1 MDNRIAKF
9 LILLCLVIT
18 AALLVEG
25 YDGSEHT
32 ASPVEQTARPYKTTN
47 TDVKTQ
53 GEEQPSSATASPLA
67 DFCFDMDKVVEEDS
81 WQDELMVS
89 LAVNKT
95 PPQQRMYVL
104 YGDFSNHADQLE
116 ALDVYTQKYSN
127 DTDVLLAQM
136 KLCAIETTARGCEQD
151 FLPRVRR
158 YANNDGEHW
167 LTLAALFISRRQNES
182 AYAALEQVLAAS
194 SVGDSFARHIS
205 QLTDYF
211 HTQTTMSLP
220 ASLVA
225 AIGKEATGATSMY
238 SVVAWCSEHDD
249 IKRIDL
255 CTQLG
260 TDLFKRGKTENLKYL
275 GVAIHEG
282 LIRKHYLSASQST
295 LSQQLKALRTNNNAQ
310 AFSKALLYLF
320 FDEALLVDW
329 LNDFKDYG
337 EFRARE
343 NLMQRVEDKY
353 KNGCNG

>member
-1 MDNRIAKF
+1 MDSRIIKP
-9 LILLCLVIT
+9 LILICLIIT
-18 AALLVEG
+18 VALLVAE
-25 YDGSEHT
+25 YDRTELSD
-32 ASPVEQTARPYKTTN
+32 SPAEQLNTPHQTTHAE
-47 TDVKTQ
+47 VKAQ
-53 GEEQPSSATASPLA
+53 DEEQPRSATASPLA
-67 DFCFDMDKVVEEDS
+67 DFCFDMDNVVEEDS

-89 LAVNKT
+89 LAVNET

-104 YGDFSNHADQLE
+104 YGDFGNHADQLQ
-116 ALDVYTQKYSN
+116 ALDVYAQTHTN

-136 KLCAIETTARGCEQD
+136 KLCSIDMSGPGCEQD
-151 FLPRVRR
+151 FQSRVRHF
-158 YANNDGEHW
+158 ANNDGEQW
-167 LTLAALFISRRQNES
+167 LTLAALYVARQQHAE
-182 AYAALEQVLAAS
+182 AFAALEQVLAAS

-211 HTQTTMSLP
+211 YTQTTMSLP

-238 SVVAWCSEHDD
+238 SVVVWCSGNDD

-282 LIRKHYLSASQST
+282 LIRKHYLPASQST
-295 LSQQLKALRTNNNAQ
+295 LSQQLKALRTTINEQ
-310 AFSKALLYLF
+310 AFSQAMLYLF
-320 FDEALLVDW
+320 FDETLLVDW

-343 NLMQRVEDKY
+343 NLMQRVEEQY
-353 KNGCNG
+353 KNGCTG

>member
-1 MDNRIAKF
+1 MDNQFTKP
-9 LILLCLVIT
+9 LILICLVIT
-18 AALLVEG
+18 AALLVAE
-25 YDGSEHT
+25 YDWTELSG
-32 ASPVEQTARPYKTTN
+32 SPVEQAVMPHQITSAE
-47 TDVKTQ
+47 VKTQ
-53 GEEQPSSATASPLA
+53 DEEQARSATASPLD
-67 DFCFDMDKVVEEDS
+67 DFCFDMDNVVEEGR

-89 LAVNKT
+89 LAVNET
-95 PPQQRMYVL
+95 PQQQRMYVL
-104 YGDFSNHADQLE
+104 YGDFGNHADQLH
-116 ALDVYTQKYSN
+116 ALDVYAKTHSN

-136 KLCAIETTARGCEQD
+136 KLCSIETSGPGCEQD
-151 FLPRVRR
+151 FLSRVRHF
-158 YANNDGEHW
+158 ANNDGEQW
-167 LTLAALFISRRQNES
+167 LTLAALYVARQQHAEAS
-182 AYAALEQVLAAS
+182 TALEQVLAAI

-211 HTQTTMSLP
+211 QTQTTMSLP

-238 SVVAWCSEHDD
+238 SVVAWCSANDD

-282 LIRKHYLSASQST
+282 LIRKHYLPASQST
-295 LSQQLKALRTNNNAQ
+295 LSQQLKALRTNNSAQ
-310 AFSKALLYLF
+310 AFSEAMLYLF
-320 FDEALLVDW
+320 FDETLLVDW